1 MPFNRPSAGILLR
14 LVALLATLSGAG
26 YWALHGRAGWAV
38 LAGLLLAALTVELA
52 SYLSRGQR
60 QLADFLL
67 AVQYRDF
74 TQHFD
79 PRQAPPGLRPLYAA
93 FNQLNAT
100 FRELRAEKDAQ
111 FHYLQTILALLDT
124 GLLAYDATGQVEWVN
139 DAFTQLLALPYLNT
153 LQALQTRHTRLYAAI
168 SRATPHHSPVVEITV
183 NRQVLRL
190 LLSVTR
196 FKLRGRDVTLLAV
209 KNVTH
214 TLASTET
221 DAWQKLLRVMT
232 HEIMNS
238 VTPIASLADTL
249 RRHLALIQ
257 TAGPS
262 TETPGSSPFDDVAAG
277 LSIIQQRSEGLLR
290 FAQVYRNFSTI
301 ATPQLM
307 RVPVQALF
315 QDARTLLEKQFAQQH
330 IRVVITVHP
339 AALAVEADRQLLEQ
353 VLINLLLNAI
363 RAVTAAPQPQIQLL
377 AHLDEREQVML
388 EVIDNGTGIA
398 PDLLESIFIP
408 FFTTD
413 PGGSGIGLSLAQQI
427 MQLHHGSIHVHS
439 EEGAGSRFQLRFP

>member
-1 MPFNRPSAGILLR
+1 MPFSRPPAGLLLR
-14 LVALLATLSGAG
+14 LVALLGALSGAG
-26 YWALHGRAGWAV
+26 YWALHGPAGGAV

-60 QLADFLL
+60 QLAEFLL
-67 AVQYRDF
+67 ALQYRDF

-79 PRQAPPGLRPLYAA
+79 PQQAPPALRSLYGA
-93 FNQLNAT
+93 FNQINAT

-124 GLLAYDATGQVEWVN
+124 GLVAYDATGQVEWVN
-139 DAFTQLLALPYLNT
+139 DAFKQLLALPYLKSM
-153 LQALQTRHTRLYAAI
+153 QALQTRHAGLYEAI
-168 SRATPHHSPVVEITV
+168 GRATPRHSPVVEVTV
-183 NRQVLRL
+183 NREVVRL
-190 LLSVTR
+190 LLSLTR

-214 TLASTET
+214 ALASTET

-249 RRHLALIQ
+249 RRHLALAQ
-257 TAGPS
+257 RAGA
-262 TETPGSSPFDDVAAG
+262 PGSSPLDDVAAG
-277 LSIIQQRSEGLLR
+277 LGIIQQRSEGLLR
-290 FAQVYRNFSTI
+290 FAQVYRSFSTI
-301 ATPQLM
+301 ATPQLT
-307 RVPVQALF
+307 RVPVQPLF
-315 QDARTLLEKQFAQQH
+315 QDACTLLEKQLAEKH
-330 IRVVITVHP
+330 IQAVVTVRP

-363 RAVTAAPQPQIQLL
+363 RAVAAAPQPRIQLL
-377 AHLDEREQVML
+377 AYLDEREQVVL
-388 EVIDNGTGIA
+388 EVVDNGTGISA
-398 PDLLESIFIP
+398 DILESIFIP

-439 EEGAGSRFQLRFP
+439 VEGAGSRFQLRFP